1 MHFSRKTTSA
11 SVLALLMGACSAV
24 PVSDNLEPVATGG
37 AYQAQYRDFAVSRDA
52 VGYLLAPQINASK
65 CRPFAAEAQ
74 GSGGG
79 GKYSGIIPAALRGEV
94 LSRGDLVDFR
104 MPEDTTFTGDYVI
117 SRDGT
122 LKLPY
127 LKPVPAQGRSTA
139 QVAAD
144 VRRALLAGGYYDDA
158 PDIALLVKDFASAR
172 VGVTGAVFEPQPVD
186 IGGVPGDQVDSRRQE
201 ALGASTEGRNLS
213 VALRRAGGIRPDADL
228 SAVRITR
235 NGTHYTLDLRGVLE
249 GRTFEDVML
258 IGGDEIEVPTRLCFQ
273 DKMMR
278 PGLISPPGISLYLSN
293 LTQPA
298 AGNAPSAIGQ
308 TVREVPYGTRFMQ
321 AVIDANCVGGP
332 RASSADRSAAL
343 FSRNPMTGVSVVIQ
357 RKVETMRSR
366 ADRDDYDPYLLP
378 GDAIACYDSGI
389 TNISEIARLMA
400 LAGAIAVVP

>member
-1 MHFSRKTTSA
+1 
-11 SVLALLMGACSAV
+11 
-24 PVSDNLEPVATGG
+24 
-37 AYQAQYRDFAVSRDA
+37 
-52 VGYLLAPQINASK
+52 
-65 CRPFAAEAQ
+65 
-74 GSGGG
+74 
-79 GKYSGIIPAALRGEV
+79 
-94 LSRGDLVDFR
+94 
-104 MPEDTTFTGDYVI
+104 
-117 SRDGT
+117 
-122 LKLPY
+122 
-127 LKPVPAQGRSTA
+127 
-139 QVAAD
+139 
-144 VRRALLAGGYYDDA
+144 
-158 PDIALLVKDFASAR
+158 
-172 VGVTGAVFEPQPVD
+172 
-186 IGGVPGDQVDSRRQE
+186 
-201 ALGASTEGRNLS
+201 
-213 VALRRAGGIRPDADL
+213 
-228 SAVRITR
+228 
-235 NGTHYTLDLRGVLE
+235 
-249 GRTFEDVML
+249 ML